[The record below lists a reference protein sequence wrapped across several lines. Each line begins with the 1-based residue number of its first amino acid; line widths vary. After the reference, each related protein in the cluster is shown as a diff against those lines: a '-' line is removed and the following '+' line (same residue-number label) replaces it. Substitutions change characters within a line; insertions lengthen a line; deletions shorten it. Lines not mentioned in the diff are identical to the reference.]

1 MEADPA
7 KDSEENADV
16 DQESTEIK
24 QMEAEGQP
32 AEAPAAA
39 EPKNA
44 NESKYPPLPYDL
56 ERARGDALVSDL
68 RNRLRIFL
76 STSTLYEPIS
86 ILQFLKPLAGFMN
99 KEHALIVMKLG
110 RFKECFD
117 ICVNEV
123 KDVQFSLSVAKRG
136 FEWHDKD
143 RRIYYNLFTRLME
156 SNYATEEERA
166 ENKSIAI
173 KVLAQ
178 NCQHIP
184 YEKITKN
191 FDEAEDLTPDLTD
204 LFLKVFE
211 MMDSNWKKSAVLKH
225 LTELEKHNQ
234 MYQRYEFL
242 NQFILVSD
250 GKGDGSSD

>member
-1 MEADPA
+1 
-7 KDSEENADV
+7 
-16 DQESTEIK
+16 
-24 QMEAEGQP
+24 
-32 AEAPAAA
+32 
-39 EPKNA
+39 
-44 NESKYPPLPYDL
+44 
-56 ERARGDALVSDL
+56 
-68 RNRLRIFL
+68 
-76 STSTLYEPIS
+76 
-86 ILQFLKPLAGFMN
+86 MN

-143 RRIYYNLFTRLME
+143 RRIYYNLFTRLIE
-156 SNYATEEERA
+156 STSYETEEERA

-191 FDEAEDLTPDLTD
+191 FNETEDLSSDLTE

-211 MMDSNWKKSAVLKH
+211 MMDSNWKKSAILKH

-250 GKGDGSSD
+250 GSSDQGQTLCSDCSKPIQPNQGFIFNPETKTITHQYHTASE